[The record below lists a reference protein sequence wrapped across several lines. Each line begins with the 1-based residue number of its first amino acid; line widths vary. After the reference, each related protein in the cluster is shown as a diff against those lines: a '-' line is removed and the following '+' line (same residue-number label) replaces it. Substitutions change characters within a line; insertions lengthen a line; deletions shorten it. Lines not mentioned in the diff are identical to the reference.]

1 MKLAIVPVLL
11 GALSATAFA
20 AEITKTQAPAPQGY
34 VTIQE
39 LPLVLVEGKRWSAAD
54 EQAMQN
60 AQNAKLVSKSAE
72 RRDVAYVAR

>member
-11 GALSATAFA
+11 GVLSGTAFA
-20 AEITKTQAPAPQGY
+20 SEISKTETSAPQGY

-39 LPLVLVEGKRWSAAD
+39 LPLVVVEAKRWSAAD
-54 EQAMQN
+54 EQALQQ
-60 AQNAKLVSKSAE
+60 AQARLMSKTAD

>member
-11 GALSATAFA
+11 GVLSGTAFA
-20 AEITKTQAPAPQGY
+20 AEITKTEAPAPQGY

-39 LPLVLVEGKRWSAAD
+39 LPLIVVEAKRWSAAD
-54 EQAMQN
+54 EQAMQH
-60 AQNAKLVSKSAE
+60 AQAKIVSKTAE